1 MIALKAM
8 SICAFL
14 LLVLGVSVS
23 LTTKR
28 ILGDVWQQLG
38 VKQEDGNLDIYFSLT
53 GTYLE
58 YKVKNA
64 KNISQ
69 KDRIA
74 IINQLVAY
82 AKKYVS
88 SPEFKKRYNNDR
100 KMSIPVKPA
109 LQKINVDSIQALA
122 KKEVE
127 QEIRGTEAAANSP
140 NSKVRNAVPYRLE
153 ALKKEMKAVEDGTS
167 PRIQQKVKSMERLN
181 QIYLDKYNSDLTKLE
196 RNFPEN
202 PQDLIKRRLQDLLN
216 LTAEVDYKAE
226 TIVDPKTGWT
236 VFVNPENE
244 HKSTDWKLAFRAGK
258 ETTDIVRA
266 AAQKWLSDIK

>member
-8 SICAFL
+8 SICL
-14 LLVLGVSVS
+14 LLLMVLGLSVS
-23 LTTKR
+23 LTTKG

-53 GTYLE
+53 GTLLE

-88 SPEFKKRYNNDR
+88 SPEFKKRYDNDR
-100 KMSIPVKPA
+100 KMSIPVKPR
-109 LQKINVDSIQALA
+109 LQKINVDSIKAVA

-127 QEIRGTEAAANSP
+127 EEIKGTEAAANSP

-167 PRIQQKVKSMERLN
+167 PRIQQKIKSMEQIN
-181 QIYLDKYNSDLTKLE
+181 QIYADAYKRDLEKLE
-196 RNFPEN
+196 RKFPEN

-216 LTAEVDYKAE
+216 LTAEVDYNAE
-226 TIVDPKTGWT
+226 TMVHPKTGWT
-236 VFVNPENE
+236 VFVNPEYE
-244 HKSTDWKLAFRAGK
+244 HKSSDWKLAFRAGK

-266 AAQKWLSDIK
+266 AAQKWLAEMK